1 MSADPS
7 TLSTFDRITRFLSR
21 DLTGGA
27 LLLAATV
34 LALIAAN
41 TPAAGW
47 YNAVREFT
55 FGPESLHLHLSVGA
69 WAADGLLAIFFF
81 VVGLELKQE
90 FVAGRLRD
98 PRAAVLPVVAAI
110 GGVALPAV
118 IFTLINLNTGGEAL
132 RGWAIPAATDIAFA
146 VAVLAVV
153 GKGLPPALRTF
164 LLTLAVV
171 DDLLAITI
179 IAVFYTSGIAFL
191 PLLLALV
198 PLAVFTVLVR
208 RGVRAWWVLIP
219 LGVITWA
226 LVHAAGIH
234 ATIAGVLLGL
244 VVPAVAEH
252 RSGVHHHGARVAMT
266 EHFAER
272 WNPLSSGIAVPV
284 FAFFSAGVTVGGWDG
299 LVSAFTDPIAIGV
312 LVALLVGKSAGITGA
327 TFLITRLPGIR
338 LDQSLRWSHIVGV
351 AFVAGVGFTV
361 SLLVGELAYGNG
373 SIHDDHAKVGILV
386 GSFIAAGIG
395 ALILRHTK
403 HTTASA

>member
-41 TPAAGW
+41 TPAADW
-47 YNAVREFT
+47 YNTAREFT
-55 FGPESLHLHLSVGA
+55 FGPKSLHLHLSVGS

-90 FVAGRLRD
+90 FVAGRLRN

-110 GGVALPAV
+110 GGVILPAV
-118 IFTLINLNTGGEAL
+118 IFTLVNLGTGGEAL

-198 PLAVFTVLVR
+198 PLALFTVLVR
-208 RGVRAWWVLIP
+208 RGVRAGWLLIP

-252 RSGVHHHGARVAMT
+252 RSGVHHVGARVALT

-272 WNPLSSGIAVPV
+272 WSPLSSGIAVPV
-284 FAFFSAGVTVGGWDG
+284 FAFFSAGVTVGGGDG
-299 LVSAFTDPIAIGV
+299 LASAFTDPIAIGV
-312 LVALLVGKSAGITGA
+312 LVALVVGKSAGITGA
-327 TFLITRLPGIR
+327 TFLITRLPSIR
-338 LDQSLRWSHIVGV
+338 LDASLRWSHIVGV
-351 AFVAGVGFTV
+351 AFVAGIGFTV

-373 SIHDDHAKVGILV
+373 SVHDDHAKVGILV

-395 ALILRHTK
+395 TLILRRTK
-403 HTTASA
+403 RTAVGA